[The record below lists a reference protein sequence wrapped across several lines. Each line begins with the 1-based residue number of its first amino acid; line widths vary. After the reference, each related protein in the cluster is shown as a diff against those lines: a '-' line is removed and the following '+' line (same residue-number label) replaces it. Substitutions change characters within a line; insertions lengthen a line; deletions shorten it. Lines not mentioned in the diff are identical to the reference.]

1 MRNEASETLIAKS
14 VEMKVKNV
22 SHDDDL
28 KVNVAKSKAKESAKP
43 IKNVKV
49 GDSVKGKE
57 RHGKGLGVGGVSSVQ
72 TKQEKVKD
80 LDKPTENVKVGS
92 VEGKGR
98 HGRGL
103 VVSGVSS
110 VQIKEEKVEDLDKQ
124 KMVEN
129 KPREDCKDG
138 INIQNGVKKESKD
151 NNGLNRSGKSTHS
164 MPNKLPLAQ
173 YLAEL
178 YLRNKNDTTKN
189 ASVVLEMNDDGVN
202 QKDTRQPPVCVETPS
217 LRWSLKRVVQKTK
230 EEEELDKEL
239 EQIKPIWDEM
249 ERAMREAEAESEV
262 IPLVLKLI

>member
-1 MRNEASETLIAKS
+1 
-14 VEMKVKNV
+14 
-22 SHDDDL
+22 
-28 KVNVAKSKAKESAKP
+28 
-43 IKNVKV
+43 
-49 GDSVKGKE
+49 
-57 RHGKGLGVGGVSSVQ
+57 
-72 TKQEKVKD
+72 VKD

-249 ERAMREAEAESEV
+249 ERAMRESEAESEV